1 MATRVSEQVPDVE
14 LVERAMQGSTDALG
28 ALFQRH
34 APGVHRLAY
43 ALLRSA
49 AEADDVVQ
57 DVFLGL
63 PRALRSYAGR
73 GPLEAWIR
81 RVAARTALM
90 RMRAGRRR
98 REDSLDAAAAPAA
111 VRDAPVDRVALER
124 AIGALPEPLRVVFV
138 LKVVEGYPHE
148 EVARLAGITT
158 ETSKVRLFRAR
169 KALQSLLS

>member
-1 MATRVSEQVPDVE
+1 MATLVSEQAQDAE
-14 LVERAMQGSTDALG
+14 LVERAKQGSTDALG
-28 ALFQRH
+28 ALFHRY
-34 APGVHRLAY
+34 APGVHRMAY

-49 AEADDVVQ
+49 PEADDVVQ

-63 PRALRSYAGR
+63 PRALRGYAGR

-90 RMRAGRRR
+90 RMRAHRRR
-98 REDSLDAAAAPAA
+98 REDPLELHAAPRA

-148 EVARLAGITT
+148 EIARLAGITP

>member
-1 MATRVSEQVPDVE
+1 MATLVSEQARDTDV
-14 LVERAMQGSTDALG
+14 VERAMEGSPDALG
-28 ALFQRH
+28 TLFQRY

-43 ALLRSA
+43 ALLRSGPD
-49 AEADDVVQ
+49 ADDVVQ

-90 RMRAGRRR
+90 RLRARRRR
-98 REDSLDAAAAPAA
+98 REDSLDAAAAPGV

-124 AIGALPEPLRVVFV
+124 AVGSLPEPLRVVFV

-148 EVARLAGITT
+148 EIARLAGITP

>member
-1 MATRVSEQVPDVE
+1 MATVVSEQAPDAE
-14 LVERAMQGSTDALG
+14 LAERAMQGSTDALG
-28 ALFQRH
+28 ALFERY

-43 ALLRSA
+43 ALLRSGPD
-49 AEADDVVQ
+49 ADDVVQ

-98 REDSLDAAAAPAA
+98 REDLLDAGAAPGV
-111 VRDAPVDRVALER
+111 VRDAPVDRIALER
-124 AIGALPEPLRVVFV
+124 AIGSLPEPLRAVFV

-148 EVARLAGITT
+148 EIARLAGITP

-169 KALQSLLS
+169 RALRNLLS